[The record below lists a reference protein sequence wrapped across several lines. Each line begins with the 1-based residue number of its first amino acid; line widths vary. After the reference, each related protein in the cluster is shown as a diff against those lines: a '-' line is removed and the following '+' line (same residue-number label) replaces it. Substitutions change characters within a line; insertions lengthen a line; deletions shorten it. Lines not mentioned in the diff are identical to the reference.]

1 MNNSLAR
8 TLSFLFH
15 PLLIPTYMLVILL
28 GFDTAFSV
36 LLPLKMKLLLTGI
49 LLTTTCIFPLFII
62 FILFRMKIV
71 TSFYLQKREERI
83 FPLITIAIFYYLT
96 FYLIKDIYLPRNFQL
111 FILGSTLLTVI
122 TLLVTLAYRTS
133 MHMIALGA
141 VAGLFFASTI
151 LSGGYSLILLL
162 GTIFISGL
170 AGSAR
175 LKLDAHEPSE
185 VYSGWLMGAVVMCLT
200 VFLL

>member
-1 MNNSLAR
+1 MAR
-8 TLSFLFH
+8 TFSFLFH

-28 GFDTAFSV
+28 GFDTTFSV
-36 LLPLKMKLLLTGI
+36 LLPLKMKFLLTGI

-62 FILFRMKIV
+62 FIMFRMKIV
-71 TSFYLQKREERI
+71 TSLYLLKREERI

-111 FILGSTLLTVI
+111 FILGSTLLTVV
-122 TLLVTLAYRTS
+122 TLLVTLAYRIS

-141 VAGLFFASTI
+141 VAGLFFAATI

-162 GTIFISGL
+162 GAIFISGL

-185 VYSGWLMGAVVMCLT
+185 VYSGWLMGAFVMCLT
-200 VFLL
+200 IFLL